1 MRLRRHL
8 KTSSQRC
15 RNPRLTF
22 DWGIKMKR
30 KILPY
35 GSLLKRV
42 FGKYV
47 PKKQDKQNSKRAVK
61 KSERQAVRA
70 FIRDEVLSYA

>member
-1 MRLRRHL
+1 
-8 KTSSQRC
+8 
-15 RNPRLTF
+15 
-22 DWGIKMKR
+22 MKR
-30 KILPY
+30 KILQY

-47 PKKQDKQNSKRAVK
+47 PKKQDKQSKHAVK

>member
-1 MRLRRHL
+1 MTR
-8 KTSSQRC
+8 
-15 RNPRLTF
+15 
-22 DWGIKMKR
+22 GIKMKR
-30 KILPY
+30 KILQY

-47 PKKQDKQNSKRAVK
+47 PTKRGNTQFPKKQDKQNSKRAVK

>member
-1 MRLRRHL
+1 
-8 KTSSQRC
+8 
-15 RNPRLTF
+15 
-22 DWGIKMKR
+22 MKR

-42 FGKYV
+42 RNKYIATRRV
-47 PKKQDKQNSKRAVK
+47 NNQIPKKQDKQNSKRAVK

-70 FIRDEVLSYA
+70 FIRDEVLSHA

>member
-1 MRLRRHL
+1 
-8 KTSSQRC
+8 
-15 RNPRLTF
+15 
-22 DWGIKMKR
+22 MKR